1 MKKLLMTLTAVLAL
15 ALAACGP
22 GNTGS
27 PGTSPGTTNLGS
39 PDGTGLDSPGATDL
53 MSPGA
58 SDDDDDDDDDDDAS
72 ASPSM

>member
-1 MKKLLMTLTAVLAL
+1 LKKLLMTLTAVLAL

-22 GNTGS
+22 GGDSGS

-58 SDDDDDDDDDDDAS
+58 SDGGDAS